1 MEETT
6 SSTTLTEA
14 SSSSGAE
21 TQSGGSILGGI
32 DSGQEASPLA
42 INMES
47 LPDDIRH
54 EPVLK
59 NFKSWDALAKSYV
72 HANRKLGV
80 PSDQLMQ
87 IPQGENADW
96 NGVYKA
102 MGRPD
107 TPDQY
112 ELNGTGDMAQN
123 FRNQAHQ
130 LGLSQKQASELM
142 NWYSEVQSG
151 VDSSDDED
159 FASEQVQW
167 VADLQKE
174 WGDSYIKNTKLA
186 ERAFRQFGSEDALEV
201 MNATGLGSHPA
212 LVKMFSQIGQFLAE
226 DGQLTGNQQGR
237 IGGITPGSAKTRID
251 ELLNDQDFS
260 KRYYDQ
266 YHPRHQDAVNQMQ
279 RLYEAAG

>member
-1 MEETT
+1 MEETQ

-14 SSSSGAE
+14 SSSGAE
-21 TQSGGSILGGI
+21 TQSGGSILGGM

-251 ELLNDQDFS
+251 ELLNDKDFTT
-260 KRYYDQ
+260 RYYDQ

>member
-14 SSSSGAE
+14 SSSGAE

>member
-1 MEETT
+1 MEETQ

-14 SSSSGAE
+14 SSSGAE
-21 TQSGGSILGGI
+21 TQSGGSILGGM

-112 ELNGTGDMAQN
+112 ELNGTGEMADN

-159 FASEQVQW
+159 FAKEQVQW

-251 ELLNDQDFS
+251 ELLNDKDFTT
-260 KRYYDQ
+260 RYYDQ

>member
-14 SSSSGAE
+14 SSSGAE
-21 TQSGGSILGGI
+21 TQSGGSILGGM

-112 ELNGTGDMAQN
+112 ELNGTGEMADN

-251 ELLNDQDFS
+251 ELLNDKDFTT
-260 KRYYDQ
+260 RYYDQ

>member
-1 MEETT
+1 MEETQ

-14 SSSSGAE
+14 SSSGAE
-21 TQSGGSILGGI
+21 TQSGGSILGGM

-54 EPVLK
+54 EPLLK

-112 ELNGTGDMAQN
+112 ELNGTGDMADN

-251 ELLNDQDFS
+251 ELLNDQDFTT
-260 KRYYDQ
+260 RYYDQ

>member
-1 MEETT
+1 MEETQ

-14 SSSSGAE
+14 SSSGAE

-112 ELNGTGDMAQN
+112 ELNGTGEMADN

-251 ELLNDQDFS
+251 ELLNDQDFTT
-260 KRYYDQ
+260 RYYDQ

>member
-14 SSSSGAE
+14 SSSGAE
-21 TQSGGSILGGI
+21 TQSGGSILGGM

-112 ELNGTGDMAQN
+112 E
-123 FRNQAHQ
+123 
-130 LGLSQKQASELM
+130 
-142 NWYSEVQSG
+142 
-151 VDSSDDED
+151 
-159 FASEQVQW
+159 
-167 VADLQKE
+167 
-174 WGDSYIKNTKLA
+174 
-186 ERAFRQFGSEDALEV
+186 
-201 MNATGLGSHPA
+201 
-212 LVKMFSQIGQFLAE
+212 
-226 DGQLTGNQQGR
+226 
-237 IGGITPGSAKTRID
+237 
-251 ELLNDQDFS
+251 
-260 KRYYDQ
+260 
-266 YHPRHQDAVNQMQ
+266 
-279 RLYEAAG
+279 

>member
-1 MEETT
+1 MEETQ

-14 SSSSGAE
+14 SSSGAE
-21 TQSGGSILGGI
+21 TQSGGSILGGM

-112 ELNGTGDMAQN
+112 ELNGTGEMADN

-251 ELLNDQDFS
+251 ELLNDQDFTT
-260 KRYYDQ
+260 RYYDQ

>member
-6 SSTTLTEA
+6 RSTTLTEA
-14 SSSSGAE
+14 SSSGAE
-21 TQSGGSILGGI
+21 AQSGGSILGGM

-112 ELNGTGDMAQN
+112 ELNGTGEMADN

-159 FASEQVQW
+159 FAKEQVQW

-251 ELLNDQDFS
+251 ELLNDKDFTT
-260 KRYYDQ
+260 RYYDQ

>member
-21 TQSGGSILGGI
+21 TQSGGSILGGM

>member
-14 SSSSGAE
+14 SSSGAE
-21 TQSGGSILGGI
+21 TQSGGSILGGM

-112 ELNGTGDMAQN
+112 ELNGTGEMADN

-159 FASEQVQW
+159 FAKEQVQW

-251 ELLNDQDFS
+251 ELLNDKDFTT
-260 KRYYDQ
+260 RYYDQ

>member
-1 MEETT
+1 MEETQ

-14 SSSSGAE
+14 SSSGAE
-21 TQSGGSILGGI
+21 TQSGGSILGGM

-112 ELNGTGDMAQN
+112 ELNGTGEMADN

-142 NWYSEVQSG
+142 NWYSEVQSS

-159 FASEQVQW
+159 FAKEQVQW

-251 ELLNDQDFS
+251 ELLNDKDFTT
-260 KRYYDQ
+260 RYYDQ

>member
-1 MEETT
+1 MEETQ
-6 SSTTLTEA
+6 SSPTLTEA
-14 SSSSGAE
+14 SSSGAE
-21 TQSGGSILGGI
+21 TQSGGSILGGM

-112 ELNGTGDMAQN
+112 ELNGTGEMADN

-251 ELLNDQDFS
+251 ELLNDKDFTT
-260 KRYYDQ
+260 RYYDQ

>member
-1 MEETT
+1 MEETQ

-14 SSSSGAE
+14 SSSGAE
-21 TQSGGSILGGI
+21 TQSGGSILGGM

-112 ELNGTGDMAQN
+112 ELNGTGEMADN

-159 FASEQVQW
+159 FAKEQVQW

-251 ELLNDQDFS
+251 ELLNDQDFTT
-260 KRYYDQ
+260 RYYDQ

>member
-1 MEETT
+1 M
-6 SSTTLTEA
+6 
-14 SSSSGAE
+14 
-21 TQSGGSILGGI
+21 LGGM

-42 INMES
+42 INMAS

-112 ELNGTGDMAQN
+112 ELNGTGEMADN

-251 ELLNDQDFS
+251 ELLNDKDFTT
-260 KRYYDQ
+260 RYYDQ

>member
-1 MEETT
+1 MEETQ

-14 SSSSGAE
+14 SSSGAE
-21 TQSGGSILGGI
+21 TQSGGSILGGM

-112 ELNGTGDMAQN
+112 ELNGTGDMADN
-123 FRNQAHQ
+123 FRNQAYQ

-251 ELLNDQDFS
+251 ELLNDKDFTT
-260 KRYYDQ
+260 RYYDQ

>member
-1 MEETT
+1 MEETQ

-14 SSSSGAE
+14 SSSGAE
-21 TQSGGSILGGI
+21 TQSGGSILGGM

-112 ELNGTGDMAQN
+112 ELNGTGEMADN

-251 ELLNDQDFS
+251 ELLNDKDFTT
-260 KRYYDQ
+260 RYYDQ

>member
-1 MEETT
+1 MEETQ

-14 SSSSGAE
+14 SSSGAE
-21 TQSGGSILGGI
+21 TQSGGSILGGM

-237 IGGITPGSAKTRID
+237 LGGITPGSAKTRID

-266 YHPRHQDAVNQMQ
+266 YHPRHQDAVTQMQ

>member
-1 MEETT
+1 MEETQ
-6 SSTTLTEA
+6 SSTPLTEA
-14 SSSSGAE
+14 SSSGAE
-21 TQSGGSILGGI
+21 PQSGGSILGGM
-32 DSGQEASPLA
+32 DSGLEASPLA

-112 ELNGTGDMAQN
+112 ELNGTGDMANN

-151 VDSSDDED
+151 VDSNDDAD

-201 MNATGLGSHPA
+201 MNATGLGAHPS

-251 ELLNDQDFS
+251 ELLNDQDFTT
-260 KRYYDQ
+260 RYYDQ
-266 YHPRHQDAVNQMQ
+266 YHPRHQDAVTQMQ

>member
-1 MEETT
+1 MEETQ

-14 SSSSGAE
+14 SSSGAE
-21 TQSGGSILGGI
+21 TQSGGSILGGM

-42 INMES
+42 INMER

>member
-1 MEETT
+1 MEETQ

-14 SSSSGAE
+14 SSSGAE
-21 TQSGGSILGGI
+21 TQSGGSILGGM

-112 ELNGTGDMAQN
+112 ELNGTGDMADN
-123 FRNQAHQ
+123 FRNQAYQ
-130 LGLSQKQASELM
+130 LGLSQKQANELM

-159 FASEQVQW
+159 FAKEQVQW

-251 ELLNDQDFS
+251 ELLNDKDFTT
-260 KRYYDQ
+260 RYYDQ

>member
-14 SSSSGAE
+14 SSSGAE
-21 TQSGGSILGGI
+21 TQSGGSILGGM
-32 DSGQEASPLA
+32 DGGQEASPLA

>member
-1 MEETT
+1 MEETQ

-14 SSSSGAE
+14 SSSGAE
-21 TQSGGSILGGI
+21 TQSGGSILGGM

-112 ELNGTGDMAQN
+112 EFNGTGEMADN

-151 VDSSDDED
+151 VDSNDDAD

-201 MNATGLGSHPA
+201 MNATGLGSHPS

-226 DGQLTGNQQGR
+226 DGQLTGNQQCR

-251 ELLNDQDFS
+251 
-260 KRYYDQ
+260 
-266 YHPRHQDAVNQMQ
+266 
-279 RLYEAAG
+279 

>member
-1 MEETT
+1 MEETQ

-14 SSSSGAE
+14 SSGVE
-21 TQSGGSILGGI
+21 TQPGGSILGGM
-32 DSGQEASPLA
+32 DSQEASPLA

-112 ELNGTGDMAQN
+112 ELNGTGEMADN

-130 LGLSQKQASELM
+130 LGLSQKLAREVM
-142 NWYSEVQSG
+142 NWYSEVHSG

-251 ELLNDQDFS
+251 ELLNDKDFTT
-260 KRYYDQ
+260 RYYDQ

>member
-1 MEETT
+1 MEETQ

-14 SSSSGAE
+14 SSSGAE
-21 TQSGGSILGGI
+21 TQSGGSILGGM

-201 MNATGLGSHPA
+201 MNATGLGSHPS

>member
-14 SSSSGAE
+14 SSSGAE
-21 TQSGGSILGGI
+21 TQSGGSILGGM
-32 DSGQEASPLA
+32 DSGQKASHLA

-112 ELNGTGDMAQN
+112 ELNGTGEMADN

-130 LGLSQKQASELM
+130 LGLSQQQASELM

-151 VDSSDDED
+151 GDSSDDED

-201 MNATGLGSHPA
+201 MNATGLGSHPS

-251 ELLNDQDFS
+251 ELLNDQDFTT
-260 KRYYDQ
+260 RYYDQ
-266 YHPRHQDAVNQMQ
+266 YHPRHQDAVTQMQ

>member
-1 MEETT
+1 MEETQ

-14 SSSSGAE
+14 SSSGAE
-21 TQSGGSILGGI
+21 TQSGGSILGGM
-32 DSGQEASPLA
+32 DSGQEVNPLA

-112 ELNGTGDMAQN
+112 ELNGTGEMADN

-142 NWYSEVQSG
+142 NWYSEVQSS

-159 FASEQVQW
+159 FAKEQVQW

-251 ELLNDQDFS
+251 ELLNDKDFTT
-260 KRYYDQ
+260 RYYDQ

>member
-1 MEETT
+1 MEETQ

-14 SSSSGAE
+14 SSSGAE
-21 TQSGGSILGGI
+21 TQSGGSILGGM

-59 NFKSWDALAKSYV
+59 NFKSWYALAKSYV

-112 ELNGTGDMAQN
+112 ELNGTGEMADN

-251 ELLNDQDFS
+251 ELLNDKDFTT
-260 KRYYDQ
+260 RYYDQ

>member
-1 MEETT
+1 MEETQ

-14 SSSSGAE
+14 SSSGAE
-21 TQSGGSILGGI
+21 TQSGGSILGGM

-251 ELLNDQDFS
+251 ELLNDQDFTT
-260 KRYYDQ
+260 RYYDQ
-266 YHPRHQDAVNQMQ
+266 YHPRHQDAVTQMQ

>member
-1 MEETT
+1 MEETQ

-14 SSSSGAE
+14 SSSGAE
-21 TQSGGSILGGI
+21 TQSGGSILGGM

-112 ELNGTGDMAQN
+112 ELNGTGDMADN

-159 FASEQVQW
+159 FAKEQVQW

-251 ELLNDQDFS
+251 ELLNDKDFTT
-260 KRYYDQ
+260 RYYDQ

>member
-1 MEETT
+1 MEEQAS

-14 SSSSGAE
+14 SSSSGVE
-21 TQSGGSILGGI
+21 TQPGGSILGGM
-32 DSGQEASPLA
+32 DSQEASPLA

-102 MGRPD
+102 IGRPD

-112 ELNGTGDMAQN
+112 ELNGTGEMADN

-130 LGLSQKQASELM
+130 MGLSQKQASQLM
-142 NWYSEVQSG
+142 DWYSEVQSG
-151 VDSSDDED
+151 VDTNDDAD

-251 ELLNDQDFS
+251 ELLNDKDFTT
-260 KRYYDQ
+260 RYYDS

>member
-1 MEETT
+1 MEETQ

-14 SSSSGAE
+14 SSSGAE
-21 TQSGGSILGGI
+21 TQSGGSILGGM

-112 ELNGTGDMAQN
+112 ELNGTGDMADN

-251 ELLNDQDFS
+251 ELLNDQDFTT
-260 KRYYDQ
+260 RYYDQ

>member
-1 MEETT
+1 MEETQ

-14 SSSSGAE
+14 SSSGAE
-21 TQSGGSILGGI
+21 TQSGGSILGGM

-112 ELNGTGDMAQN
+112 ELNGTGDMGDN

-142 NWYSEVQSG
+142 NWYSEVQSS

-251 ELLNDQDFS
+251 ELLNDQDFTT
-260 KRYYDQ
+260 RYYDQ

>member
-14 SSSSGAE
+14 SSSGAE
-21 TQSGGSILGGI
+21 TQSGGSILGGM

>member
-1 MEETT
+1 MEETQ

-14 SSSSGAE
+14 SSSGAE
-21 TQSGGSILGGI
+21 TQSGGSILGGM

-112 ELNGTGDMAQN
+112 ELNGTGEMADN

-167 VADLQKE
+167 VADLQNE

-251 ELLNDQDFS
+251 ELLNDKDFTT
-260 KRYYDQ
+260 RYYDQ

>member
-1 MEETT
+1 MEETQ

-14 SSSSGAE
+14 SSSGAE
-21 TQSGGSILGGI
+21 TQSGGSILGGM

-107 TPDQY
+107 TPEQY
-112 ELNGTGDMAQN
+112 ELNGTGEMADN

-159 FASEQVQW
+159 FAKEQVQW

-251 ELLNDQDFS
+251 ELLNDKDFTT
-260 KRYYDQ
+260 RYYDQ